1 MTPTSPQRTEYHGQ
15 VQTPPDRRSVYRR
28 RRIVVFG
35 ALGAL
40 LISFAYS
47 LGVLLAPLPAS
58 AATLRPTHTITSP
71 AVKPAWP
78 TVGSA
83 AIGAVGYDGLLAQN
97 GSTASVPIASMTKTI
112 TALVVL
118 DAKPIR
124 KGSDGPIITFTDA
137 DVQIF
142 HRVIAEG
149 GSWAPVVA
157 GEQLTEKQALEAML
171 LPSANNYAIS
181 LAIWSHGSVS
191 AFLAAANTWLKG
203 HDLSGTHLT
212 DPSGLDPGTVSTASD
227 LVGIGK
233 LVLTNPVLSSIV
245 KTRTVTL
252 PGAGTQ
258 DNGNALLGK
267 DGIDGIK
274 TGFTDEAGHCLMFS
288 AQAQIGGHTVTLVG
302 VVLNERS
309 YDQLWNTVPPLL
321 ASAKSGF
328 HSVPLTG
335 AGKTFGTYTTPWG
348 AKATLVSTT
357 PSSTLVWSDTPI
369 TVSTAARPVTI
380 AAAGDTIG
388 TVTFTVGK
396 TTVTK
401 PLTLKHAVPAPGF
414 WWRLT
419 HPFVLLG

>member
-1 MTPTSPQRTEYHGQ
+1 MTQTSHQHSEYHVQ

-35 ALGAL
+35 VLGVL
-40 LISFAYS
+40 LLSAAYS
-47 LGVLLAPLPAS
+47 LGVMLAPLPAS
-58 AATLRPTHTITSP
+58 AATLHPTHTIASS
-71 AVKPAWP
+71 AAKPAWP
-78 TVGSA
+78 AVGSA
-83 AIGAVGYDGLLAQN
+83 AISAVGYDGLLAQN

-118 DAKPIR
+118 DAKPIPA
-124 KGSDGPIITFTDA
+124 GSEGPTITFTSA

-142 HRVIAEG
+142 NQVIAEG

-181 LAIWSHGSVS
+181 LAIWSHGSV
-191 AFLAAANTWLKG
+191 AGFLTTANSWLKAHG
-203 HDLSGTHLT
+203 FNGTHLT

-233 LVLTNPVLSSIV
+233 LVLANPVLSTIV
-245 KTRTVTL
+245 KTQTVTL

-288 AQAQIGGHTVTLVG
+288 AQAEVGGKTMTLVG
-302 VVLNERS
+302 VVLNEQS
-309 YDQLWNTVPPLL
+309 YGALWSTVPPLL
-321 ASAKSGF
+321 ASAKDGF

-335 AGKTFGTYTTPWG
+335 AGMTFGSYTTPWG
-348 AKATLVSTT
+348 AKATVVSPT

-369 TVSTAARPVTI
+369 TVSTTARPVTV
-380 AAAGDTIG
+380 AAAGDTVG
-388 TVTFTVGK
+388 TATFTVGK

-401 PLTLKHAVPAPGF
+401 PLTLKHAVPGPGF
-414 WWRLT
+414 WWRFT
-419 HPFVLLG
+419 HPFALLG